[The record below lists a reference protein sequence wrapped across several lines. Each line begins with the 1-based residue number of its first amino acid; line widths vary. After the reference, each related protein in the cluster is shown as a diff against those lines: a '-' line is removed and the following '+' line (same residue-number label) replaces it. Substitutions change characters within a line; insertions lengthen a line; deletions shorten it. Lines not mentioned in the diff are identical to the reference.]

1 MIQVGGPTVPTG
13 MRLPTRFFR
22 RSLCAL
28 LPPLLA
34 CSVAACDDSA
44 NGTETDPESWVY
56 PQEGKEDALA
66 DGPNPTTDR
75 GVEIFR
81 GYNVV
86 TDSALGIECVEPQ
99 SRRYRA
105 GATTWSETMTVV
117 ESQDELNTAL
127 GIDAKAQVKAGPL
140 GVDTGVSFANEYSA
154 SGTTLTLLLRARA
167 TYAVVNRDPVSLTA
181 DALGLAQDSPAAFAR
196 HCGTHFIEGI
206 EYGAELRVLISV
218 ETESFRDREEIK
230 SQLAVSGIQAG
241 PATVGAEVKASVSEI
256 LEQRASRISARA
268 DALGFSTSHSLAAIE
283 GNPFDS
289 AAGLVENIKKDLD
302 ASIEADQC
310 ADGSGC
316 SAETIG
322 GYEANSNRSAAAV
335 GVAKR
340 TYRSATNFPRDEETL
355 EAFRKHD
362 NDIAL
367 ALGTVEKHARAYALV
382 SGVYQQEV
390 GAILQADA
398 PYDFAIYRVGEF
410 GTSAATQQALLERA
424 NEVRDVFD
432 PETGQAVG
440 LIVDS
445 ISKCWDRAVQGDF
458 SGCSAT
464 DLTAVD
470 GLLDD
475 YADRRLR
482 PVYYLLGSED
492 TQEWQDAQ
500 CPENTRLPDRYEAS
514 RLYAAGRRNQSIPA
528 PRYTEEYFEN
538 ENFGVWVREP
548 GYCPQDQG
556 VWVQFLSNTLEVGCY
571 ENRFSTV
578 DIELPVLCV
587 PNSGPFGPQVM
598 DL

>member
-1 MIQVGGPTVPTG
+1 MIHVGAPTVPTS
-13 MRLPTRFFR
+13 MRPPTPFR
-22 RSLCAL
+22 TLSAFL
-28 LPPLLA
+28 LPLLA
-34 CSVAACDDSA
+34 CGVAGCDDSA
-44 NGTETDPESWVY
+44 NGAEADAESWVY

-75 GVEIFR
+75 GVEVFR

-86 TDSALGIECVEPQ
+86 TDSALGVECVEPQ

-117 ESQDELNTAL
+117 ESLDELNTAL

-140 GVDTGVSFANEYSA
+140 GVDAGVSFANEYNA

-167 TYAVVNRDPVSLTA
+167 TYGVVNRDAVTLTP
-181 DALGLAQDSPAAFAR
+181 DALALAQSSPAAFAR

-218 ETESFRDREEIK
+218 ETESFTDKEEIR
-230 SQLAVSGIQAG
+230 SQLAVNGIQAG

-256 LEQRASRISARA
+256 LEQRASRVSARA

-289 AAGLVENIKKDLD
+289 AAGLVESIKKDLD

-316 SAETIG
+316 STESIG
-322 GYEANSNRSAAAV
+322 GYEENSNRSATAV

-340 TYRSATNFPRDEETL
+340 TYRSATNFPRDEATL
-355 EAFRKHD
+355 EAFRTHD
-362 NDIAL
+362 NDVAV

-382 SGVYQQEV
+382 SSVYQQEV

-398 PYDFAIYRVGEF
+398 PYDFALYRVGEF
-410 GTSAATQQALLERA
+410 GTSAATQQTLLERA
-424 NEVRDVFD
+424 NEVRDVFHPD
-432 PETGQAVG
+432 TGQAVG

-445 ISKCWDRAVQGDF
+445 IATCWDRAVQGDF
-458 SGCSAT
+458 SGCNTTELAS
-464 DLTAVD
+464 VD

-475 YADRRLR
+475 YAERRLR
-482 PVYYLLGSED
+482 PVYYLLGTDD
-492 TQEWQDAQ
+492 TVEWQDAQ

-514 RLYAAGRRNQSIPA
+514 RLYAAVRRNQTIPA
-528 PRYTEEYFEN
+528 PRYTEDYFEN

-548 GYCPQDQG
+548 GYCPQDHG

-571 ENRFSTV
+571 ENRFSTI

-587 PNSGPFGPQVM
+587 PNAGPFGPRVL